1 MEKVTIERLKFSIL
15 VFFQVFILVA
25 VSLWFVSMAGAA
37 SAKGRSFGKLTLEKS
52 QKVYHLLEQNYMNHT
67 I

>member
-25 VSLWFVSMAGAA
+25 VSLWFVSMARTA
-37 SAKGRSFGKLTLEKS
+37 SAKGRSFGKLTSEKS
-52 QKVYHLLEQNYMNHT
+52 QKVYHLFEQNYMNHT